1 MKLLKRY
8 VTIFIMLI
16 SIFESCPQAML
27 VKLNSVNVESSLI
40 VDKNINEKSD
50 YLTINVKIPQINGL
64 DNKNAE
70 KVINNKILNF
80 TNMWIKDV
88 REIADEYYGTP
99 NTVKPIFP
107 YELTSKY
114 TIKNQDKILSFYTE
128 YYQFTG
134 GAHGITNIIAY
145 NIDIK
150 SGEELL
156 LKDLFLDEVRYKE
169 IIDKEIVNEISKNPD
184 AYFSGKDGFMGIKE
198 NQQYYI
204 DGTNII
210 IYFDEYEIAPYV
222 AGIPRFEIPIKK
234 FGDTFKYY

>member
-1 MKLLKRY
+1 MKLLKRCI
-8 VTIFIMLI
+8 TIFIVLI
-16 SIFESCPQAML
+16 SVLESCPQAML
-27 VKLNSVNVESSLI
+27 IKLNSVNDESSLI

-64 DNKNAE
+64 DNKNVE
-70 KVINNKILNF
+70 KVINNKILDF

-88 REIADEYYGTP
+88 REIADEYYGAP
-99 NTVKPIFP
+99 NTVKPIYP

-150 SGEELL
+150 SGKELL
-156 LKDLFLDEVRYKE
+156 LKDLFIDGNTYKK
-169 IIDKEIVNEISKNPD
+169 IIDKEIMNEINRNPD
-184 AYFSGKDGFMGIKE
+184 AYFSGKEGFIGIKE

-204 DGTNII
+204 DGDNIT

-222 AGIPRFEIPIKK
+222 AGIPKFEIPIKK
-234 FGDTFKYY
+234 FGNTFKYS